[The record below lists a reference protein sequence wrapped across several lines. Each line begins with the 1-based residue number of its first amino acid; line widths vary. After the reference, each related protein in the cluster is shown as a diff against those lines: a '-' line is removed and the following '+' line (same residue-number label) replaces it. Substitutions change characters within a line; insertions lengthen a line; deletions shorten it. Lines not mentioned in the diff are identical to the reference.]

1 MIEIRSYQ
9 QSLFKE
15 IYLAKIFNVVD
26 SLSNAF
32 GAGKFDNKI
41 RPKGVRRSYHRKLR
55 KLLRPFSV
63 KLDEEHDSATY
74 RTNREKAEETYWQ
87 QNGSINFN
95 NDKYNTILQSRHQ
108 GEKALIL

>member
-9 QSLFKE
+9 SIFNK

-41 RPKGVRRSYHRKLR
+41 RPKGVRRSY
-55 KLLRPFSV
+55 
-63 KLDEEHDSATY
+63 
-74 RTNREKAEETYWQ
+74 
-87 QNGSINFN
+87 
-95 NDKYNTILQSRHQ
+95 
-108 GEKALIL
+108 

>member
-9 QSLFKE
+9 QSIFKK
-15 IYLAKIFNVVD
+15 IYLVKIFNAVD
-26 SLSNAF
+26 SFSNAF

-63 KLDEEHDSATY
+63 KADEEHDSATY
-74 RTNREKAEETYWQ
+74 KNKPRKGRGNILTAERT
-87 QNGSINFN
+87 NFN

-108 GEKALIL
+108 RKKL